1 VRVAVPRPGERID
14 VDDPPKVDHWWR
26 EVAGI
31 AQRQRPDLANV
42 IELAEQAERDRRDLV
57 DPLGDEAP
65 VD

>member
-1 VRVAVPRPGERID
+1 
-14 VDDPPKVDHWWR
+14 
-26 EVAGI
+26 
-31 AQRQRPDLANV
+31 V